1 MAPEPAARKTHG
13 GQEAQALASFRPM
26 RPSTLLGLG
35 ALALFSAAC
44 SNPPLAAPASA
55 APATAAA
62 ASAPPHH
69 RPGGFQ
75 NNHISFQ
82 PRGLAEVLNWKWQT
96 LLEGVPKPPTAPI
109 PQVPPDL
116 AFVSANA
123 AAGPAMQ
130 PAVTWI
136 GHATTL
142 VQLGGL
148 NVLTDPIFS
157 ERASPVQA
165 VGPRRAQPPGLPL
178 AQLPRID
185 VVVISH
191 NHYDHLDEG
200 SVVALAGQR
209 GGSPLFLVPLGHRA
223 WFADL
228 GVHRVQELDWWQ
240 THRLGRVD
248 ITLTPVQHW
257 SGRGLNDRLQS
268 LWGGWAMFAPDFSVY
283 FAGDTGY
290 SKDFA
295 EIGRRL
301 AAPRGGFDL
310 ALIPV
315 GAYEPRWFMTEQ
327 HVNPPEAVQM
337 HRDLRAR
344 RSLGIHW
351 GTFELTDESLDEPP
365 RALAAARKAAGLA
378 DDDFFVLAVG
388 ETRKL
393 ARRVPDG
400 ATK

>member
-1 MAPEPAARKTHG
+1 
-13 GQEAQALASFRPM
+13 M

-35 ALALFSAAC
+35 ALVLLNTAC
-44 SNPPLAAPASA
+44 SAPPLAAPPAAA
-55 APATAAA
+55 APAAA
-62 ASAPPHH
+62 PHH

-75 NNHISFQ
+75 NNFINFQ
-82 PRGLAEVLNWKWQT
+82 PRGLSEVLNWKWQA
-96 LLEGVPKPPTAPI
+96 LLEGVPRPPSAPI
-109 PQVPPDL
+109 PQVAPDL
-116 AFVSANA
+116 AFVGANA
-123 AAGPAMQ
+123 VAGPAMQ

-157 ERASPVQA
+157 ERASPVQL
-165 VGPRRAQPPGLPL
+165 VGPRRAQPPGLAL

-185 VVVISH
+185 VVVTSH

-200 SVVALAGQR
+200 SVVALAAQR
-209 GGSPLFLVPLGHRA
+209 GGPPLFLVPLGHKA
-223 WFADL
+223 WFASL
-228 GVHRVQELDWWQ
+228 GVHHVQELDWWQ
-240 THRLGRVD
+240 THRVGGVD
-248 ITLTPVQHW
+248 FTLTPVQHW
-257 SGRGLNDRLQS
+257 SGRGLSDRLQS
-268 LWGGWAMFAPDFSVY
+268 LWGGWAMLAPDFSVY

-365 RALAAARKAAGLA
+365 RALARARQAAGLA
-378 DDDFFVLAVG
+378 EDDFFVLAVG
-388 ETRKL
+388 QTRQL
-393 ARRVPDG
+393 QRRAQDT
-400 ATK
+400 AAK